1 MKKKHEAEKE
11 NSERWLLT
19 YSDMI
24 TLLMVFFVVMYAMST
39 ADTAKFS
46 AVAESLAA
54 ALGGDITQSQS
65 GAGVGQGKVP
75 TEKAQKV
82 PTIPVQSKAA
92 RSLVYDNVY
101 SLLKTEVK
109 ANHLSINQEERGLV
123 IQLGANFFFKSGS
136 AELPNDNNATL
147 VTLAQALSVISN
159 EIQIEGFADPTE
171 LNAPMETAAVSAARE
186 TSPAAGKAGTKAGKA
201 SGEKVAEIPSAA
213 PVPQYSTSWQL
224 ASQRAINLLDFF
236 QSQGVP
242 AERLRAVSFGDTKA
256 VAENTSPEGRAYNRH
271 VDILLL
277 YDSEV
282 NLKP

>member
-1 MKKKHEAEKE
+1 MKKKPEAEKE
-11 NSERWLLT
+11 NGERWMLT
-19 YSDMI
+19 YLDMI
-24 TLLMVFFVVMYAMST
+24 TLLFVTFVVLYAIST
-39 ADTAKFS
+39 ADQVKFE
-46 AVAESLAA
+46 ALAESLSS
-54 ALGGDITQSQS
+54 ALGGDITQSMS

-75 TEKAQKV
+75 TEKPQKA
-82 PTIPVQSKAA
+82 PKIPVQSKTA

-109 ANHLSINQEERGLV
+109 AGHLAINQEERGLV

-171 LNAPMETAAVSAARE
+171 LLAPAGAENAASPPSKGAASAAKANE
-186 TSPAAGKAGTKAGKA
+186 AALY
-201 SGEKVAEIPSAA
+201 A
-213 PVPQYSTSWQL
+213 PRYTTTWQL

-236 QSQGVP
+236 QIQGVP
-242 AERLRAVSFGDTKA
+242 SERLRAVSFGDTKA
-256 VAENTSPEGRAYNRH
+256 VAENATPEGRAYNRH

-282 NLKP
+282 NLMP

>member
-1 MKKKHEAEKE
+1 MKKKPEAEKE
-11 NSERWLLT
+11 NGERWMLT
-19 YSDMI
+19 YLDMI
-24 TLLMVFFVVMYAMST
+24 TLLFVTFVVLYAIST
-39 ADTAKFS
+39 ADQVKFQ
-46 AVAESLAA
+46 AVAESLAS
-54 ALGGDITQSQS
+54 ALGGDITQSMS
-65 GAGVGQGKVP
+65 GAGAGQGKVP

-82 PTIPVQSKAA
+82 PRIPVQSKSA
-92 RSLVYDNVY
+92 RLLAYDNVY
-101 SLLKTEVK
+101 TLLKTEVK
-109 ANHLSINQEERGLV
+109 AGHLAINQEERGLV

-159 EIQIEGFADPTE
+159 QIQIEGFADP
-171 LNAPMETAAVSAARE
+171 S
-186 TSPAAGKAGTKAGKA
+186 
-201 SGEKVAEIPSAA
+201 EILA
-213 PVPQYSTSWQL
+213 PVGTEKESEPRYTTTWQL

-236 QSQGVP
+236 QIQGVP

-256 VAENTSPEGRAYNRH
+256 VAENATPEGRAYNRH